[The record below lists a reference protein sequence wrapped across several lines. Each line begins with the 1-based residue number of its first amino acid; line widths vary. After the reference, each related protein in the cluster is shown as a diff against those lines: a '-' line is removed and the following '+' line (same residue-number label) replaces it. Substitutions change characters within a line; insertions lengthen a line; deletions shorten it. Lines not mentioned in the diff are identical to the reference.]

1 MSKNLLKS
9 TSIVSSMTFIS
20 RILGFVR
27 DALVAQMFGA
37 TAAVDAFYVAF
48 KIPNFMR
55 NLFAEGCFSQAF
67 VPVLAD
73 YRTTRPEEV
82 KPFISHIAGGLGLFL
97 LLLTIVGI
105 VLAPFIVMLFA
116 PGYHLGSER
125 HTWATDML
133 RVTFPY
139 LMLISLTAL
148 ASAILNSYKH
158 FAAAAFTPALL
169 NICLI
174 ATAVF
179 LSPHLALPV
188 ESQSWGV
195 LLAGFVQLG
204 FLVVTL
210 WRYKLL
216 VKPKIHFG
224 DPGVNRVLK
233 LMAPALLGASVGQI
247 SLLIN
252 TIFASFLIVG
262 SVSWLYYSERL
273 VFFPLGVF
281 GVALA
286 TVVLPHLSA
295 KHAAKSAQD
304 YAKALDWG
312 IRCNLIIALPA
323 MVCLMVLAGPFI
335 ISLFGYGHF
344 TAYDAVMTRQSVLA
358 YATGLPPFML
368 VKVLSAAFYAKQ
380 DTKTPVKISVKAIIA
395 NMILNAALVFPL
407 KHAGLALAASL
418 GSWLNAGML
427 LYALRKQN
435 IFHFEKHWLWFACQ
449 MIVAN
454 LVIGVTLYFLAG
466 DYLTWLNHHF
476 MWRFLKIL
484 ELGAVGIIVYF
495 GILRLMGMRWKDYRI
510 EHD

>member
-1 MSKNLLKS
+1 
-9 TSIVSSMTFIS
+9 MTFIS

-73 YRTTRPEEV
+73 YRTTKPEEV

-97 LLLTIVGI
+97 FILTIAGM

-125 HTWATDML
+125 HIWATDML

-139 LMLISLTAL
+139 LMLISLAAL

-174 ATAVF
+174 ATAIF
-179 LSPHLALPV
+179 LSPHLAIPI

-195 LLAGFVQLG
+195 LFAGFVQLG
-204 FLVVTL
+204 FLVATL
-210 WRYKLL
+210 WRYRLL

-233 LMAPALLGASVGQI
+233 LMGPALLGASVGQI

-323 MVCLMVLAGPFI
+323 MVCLIVLAGPFI

-344 TAYDAVMTRQSVLA
+344 TAYDAVMTRKSVLA
-358 YATGLPPFML
+358 YSFGLPAFML
-368 VKVLSAAFYAKQ
+368 VKVLGAAFYAKQ

-395 NMILNAALVFPL
+395 NMILNAVLVFPL

-418 GSWLNAGML
+418 GSWLNVAML
-427 LYALRKQN
+427 LYALKKQN

-449 MIVAN
+449 MIIAN

-466 DYLTWLNHHF
+466 DYLAWLNHHF

-484 ELGAVGIIVYF
+484 ELGAVGIVVYF
-495 GILRLMGMRWKDYRI
+495 GTLRLMGMRWKDYRI